1 MFKLKKYT
9 MFTANVV
16 SAFVIS
22 NNTYAEG
29 EDNGINLISYF
40 GNLIFFLIIF
50 AGIVFLALYLTKF
63 IAKKTNYLGRSKN
76 LTILEFMN
84 VSANVKIMTV
94 KIYKKVYI
102 LSISNGHTTVIDKLD
117 EEDLD
122 QKFEDYLN
130 QNLMQNESDFK
141 EHFNGFKEKIIKKIK
156 DSPKDKD

>member
-1 MFKLKKYT
+1 M
-9 MFTANVV
+9 
-16 SAFVIS
+16 S
-22 NNTYAEG
+22 NAAVEN
-29 EDNGINLISYF
+29 NGINLLSYF

-141 EHFNGFKEKIIKKIK
+141 DHFNSFKEKIIKKIK